1 MNISK
6 ILVRAYCVLEFIA
19 ALLVAALVIG
29 MRVADPIHDRA
40 EYLDYWEMGL
50 IGLAWMFFISLPV
63 ILIYL
68 ISLVRAIPLR
78 TLRQKAMLAIHVLNV
93 ALWVAFYLVLP
104 RTEPCTAAEMERHY
118 ISHQDQIHDLIA
130 YTKSCLNDSTALHY
144 EIKHGGDTALSA
156 DNFGGQ
162 WNFYLDDKDSVL
174 LITGIT
180 HAQFDTITAMMKE
193 AGVTGLNI
201 NRGGYNRK
209 SSLVYRYYGATSYEY
224 VINHDLSQQVDTTG
238 GPLGDLQD
246 IAYNDSIHFQSLG
259 GLVWHGFPD
268 HNQYNKRR
276 QRVVNAR

>member
-1 MNISK
+1 MKIK
-6 ILVRAYCVLEFIA
+6 DILVKAYCVLEFVV
-19 ALLVAALVIG
+19 ALLITGLVIV
-29 MRVADPIHDRA
+29 MRVTNSIHDRA
-40 EYLDYWEMGL
+40 EYLDYWEMVL

-68 ISLVRAIPLR
+68 NSFARAITMR
-78 TLRQKAMLAIHVLNV
+78 NIRQKAMMGLHVLNV
-93 ALWVAFYLVLP
+93 ALWVVFYLALP
-104 RTEPCTAAEMERHY
+104 KTEPCTAAEMERHY
-118 ISHQDQIHDLIA
+118 ISHQDQIHSLIA
-130 YTKSCLNDSTALHY
+130 YTKSFLNDSTALHY

-162 WNFYLDDKDSVL
+162 WNFYPDDKDSVL

-193 AGVTGLNI
+193 AGVTGLDI

-209 SSLVYRYYGATSYEY
+209 SSLVYRYYGSTSYEY
-224 VINHDLSQQVDTTG
+224 VINHDLTQQVDTTG

-259 GLVWHGFPD
+259 GLVWHSFPD